1 MVTSISLDLR
11 KRIVKACDR
20 GDQTKAV
27 ALGFEVSADFVR
39 KLKRRRQET
48 GKIDALPRNCGPK
61 PKLKAHEDKLRT
73 LIEERPDATLAELRQ
88 RLGVEVQLS
97 TLWYAIDRLGLT
109 VKKNPVRQ
117 RAAAR
122 RRSSSA
128 RRVGSKAE
136 NI

>member
-1 MVTSISLDLR
+1 MVASISLDLR

-20 GDQTKAV
+20 GDKTKAV
-27 ALGFEVSADFVR
+27 AERYEVSADFVR
-39 KLKRRRQET
+39 KLKRRRKET
-48 GKIDALPRNCGPK
+48 GKIDALPRNSGPK

-73 LIEERPDATLAELRQ
+73 LIEERPDATLEELRE
-88 RLGVEVQLS
+88 RLGVDVQLS
-97 TLWYAIDRLGLT
+97 TLWYDIDRLGLT

-122 RRSSSA
+122 RRSRSA
-128 RRVGSKAE
+128 RRVGRKAE